1 METEGEYS
9 GYWWL
14 PDNPTNR
21 VPGKLIINH
30 NEAKLEIVG
39 HLVDSNGKPANEVFR
54 TSGENPVLYGTTAN
68 WKCITLRDC
77 GCDQITYA
85 RISTEHYYAN
95 KAFMGD
101 EFIEKESIK
110 RIYGSSGI
118 PVGKKCRC
126 PL

>member
-39 HLVDSNGKPANEVFR
+39 HLVDSDELYDVTSFLIVLIEVYLFK
-54 TSGENPVLYGTTAN
+54 TLGFSADNIK
-68 WKCITLRDC
+68 KCIGRDYRYQMLMERR
-77 GCDQITYA
+77 G
-85 RISTEHYYAN
+85 EAN
-95 KAFMGD
+95 GS
-101 EFIEKESIK
+101 KES
-110 RIYGSSGI
+110 
-118 PVGKKCRC
+118 
-126 PL
+126 